1 MGGGSYSYTRDV
13 ARKAANAAV
22 SREEVFAQKKMSEA
36 MNICGKVREC
46 CDSEEHPN
54 TFPIVIALDVTGSMG
69 RIPYELCTQSFPKIM
84 QRIMEA
90 GVKDPQVCFVGI
102 GDQYSDDAPI
112 QVGQFEASD
121 DLLDK
126 WLKNI
131 WLEGG
136 GGGNNG
142 ESYQL
147 AWYFAAHHV
156 NADAFSKRNVRGAL
170 ITIGDEPT
178 HRSIDTGEVR
188 KLFGDSVERDITADG
203 LLLEA
208 SVKWHVWHINLKDW
222 AGMSPETQSGWKN
235 ILGERFVNTDASGL
249 DIPTQIA
256 DIVISAYKQSSAAE
270 VNFAPAPTTI
280 PLNLSNHPHIIL

>member
-1 MGGGSYSYTRDV
+1 
-13 ARKAANAAV
+13 
-22 SREEVFAQKKMSEA
+22 
-36 MNICGKVREC
+36 
-46 CDSEEHPN
+46 
-54 TFPIVIALDVTGSMG
+54 MG

-84 QRIMEA
+84 QRIMEN

-112 QVGQFEASD
+112 QAGQFEASD

-136 GGGNNG
+136 GGGNGG

-147 AWYFAAHHV
+147 AWYFAARHID
-156 NADAFSKRNVRGAL
+156 ADAFSKRNVRGVL

-178 HRSIDTGEVR
+178 HRSIDTGEVH
-188 KLFGDSVERDITADG
+188 KLFGDNVECDMTLDK

-208 SVKWHVWHINLKDW
+208 SAKWHVWHINLKDW
-222 AGMSPETQSGWKN
+222 TGMTPEIQGSWKN
-235 ILGERFVNTDASGL
+235 ILGEHFVNTDASGL

-256 DIVISAYKQSSAAE
+256 DIVISAYKQSNTAE
-270 VNFAPAPTTI
+270 VNPTPAPTTT
-280 PLNLSNHPHIIL
+280 PLNSNDTSHIIL